1 MIYASSKSMPLCI
14 RSLDFSWHLF
24 VCATMKLELAQMVAT
39 MQDQVH
45 KTWVQQIENARY
57 ERNEARK

>member
-1 MIYASSKSMPLCI
+1 
-14 RSLDFSWHLF
+14 
-24 VCATMKLELAQMVAT
+24 MKLELAQMVAT